1 MIAIL
6 VMSANGDSRFLKIK
20 VFRNKGCDVLTS
32 GFDISNKILASDS
45 NYIVDV
51 N

>member
-6 VMSANGDSRFLKIK
+6 VMPANGDSRFLKIK

-32 GFDISNKILASDS
+32 STSAIKLYLVTQIIL
-45 NYIVDV
+45 
-51 N
+51 